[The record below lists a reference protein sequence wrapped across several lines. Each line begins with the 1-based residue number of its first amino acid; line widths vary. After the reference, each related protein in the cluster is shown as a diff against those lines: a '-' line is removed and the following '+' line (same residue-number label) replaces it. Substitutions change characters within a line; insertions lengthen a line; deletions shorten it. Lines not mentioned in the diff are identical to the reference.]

1 MKRMLVGLLIG
12 VVIGYCVPA
21 ILFILIKP
29 EGILSSACIGFFPCL
44 LIISYLVGLYA
55 MLSD

>member
-44 LIISYLVGLYA
+44 LIISYLLGLYA
-55 MLSD
+55 MSD